1 MLTTVL
7 FLCCWLLRCT
17 FLHNELPI
25 KTRHTFTYDLWVHLV
40 KSPLLRWSVANANL
54 NSRFCFFCWPALFA
68 SWIFWV
74 LEVLYL
80 SFGLG
85 LLFGNLATFSK
96 DFKLE
101 HRSPEITLNC
111 PLASSLEKNLWMKTF
126 CGQQTPEEEK
136 IACVLVSEWIKQAK
150 SKSLNWHSR
159 PTRARFCQELR
170 LESTTEKDQPL
181 RNWDRRACVN
191 LTKLRGNARA
201 LQAVSWAESCSYA
214 LLASWDP
221 PLFWNWG
228 RSLLFVTDRLA
239 GKTETFCFAFQ
250 LSFETEFMCTLCFMH
265 VTHITHVVE

>member
-1 MLTTVL
+1 MNCQLKPGTHSL
-7 FLCCWLLRCT
+7 M
-17 FLHNELPI
+17 
-25 KTRHTFTYDLWVHLV
+25 TYEFISLKV
-40 KSPLLRWSVANANL
+40 RWSVGPL
-54 NSRFCFFCWPALFA
+54 PMQILIHGFGFFVDQHSLLPECFE
-68 SWIFWV
+68 SWKSCTC
-74 LEVLYL
+74 L

-150 SKSLNWHSR
+150 SKSLNWQSDTHVR
-159 PTRARFCQELR
+159 LARVSAR
-170 LESTTEKDQPL
+170 NWDSTTEKDQPL